1 MENKLD
7 FYLDKD
13 DLGYYK
19 ISRPLNK
26 LLGMGYCYKK
36 FSEPDLYALIL
47 DRERY
52 LNSQLFQLKSDLVSD
67 KKADWELRDLYRRI
81 YDIQSDIN
89 DLRWYL
95 RLFF

>member
-19 ISRPLNK
+19 VSRVLNR
-26 LLGMGYCYKK
+26 LLGMGYCGKK
-36 FSEPDLYALIL
+36 FNEPDLYALIL

-52 LNSQLFQLKSDLVSD
+52 LNSRLFQLKSDLVSN
-67 KKADWELRDLYRRI
+67 KKADWGLRDLYRRI
-81 YDIQSDIN
+81 YDIQGDIN
-89 DLRWYL
+89 ELRWYL